1 MCANKVYTREYLLR
15 MIYYYLASCEV
26 EIKESI
32 KVVGAVLRKR
42 KVGIV

>member
-1 MCANKVYTREYLLR
+1 MEGLIFGILR
-15 MIYYYLASCEV
+15 YYLASCEV

-32 KVVGAVLRKR
+32 KVVGPVLRKR